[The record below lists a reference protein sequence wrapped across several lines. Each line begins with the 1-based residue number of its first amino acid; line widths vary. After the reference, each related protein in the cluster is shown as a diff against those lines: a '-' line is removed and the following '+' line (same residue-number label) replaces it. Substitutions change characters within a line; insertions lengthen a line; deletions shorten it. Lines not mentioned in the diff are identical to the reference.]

1 MGLEMLSGGT
11 VSDPRGH
18 VKNHPDRGNFSVAAG
33 RIRPRVPPR
42 QRRDHR
48 QRCLLAMGATLA
60 GRVKKV
66 EEGPKRAREGRRAGS
81 QMFVV
86 FFRRVVNVM
95 ESEAFG
101 IVHSGQIAASARSG
115 AESR

>member
-42 QRRDHR
+42 QRRDDR

-66 EEGPKRAREGRRAGS
+66 EEGAEEGNGRPENQVSNVVAGS
-81 QMFVV
+81 RIEGM
-86 FFRRVVNVM
+86 
-95 ESEAFG
+95 
-101 IVHSGQIAASARSG
+101 
-115 AESR
+115 

>member
-1 MGLEMLSGGT
+1 MLSGGT

-86 FFRRVVNVM
+86 FFRRVVNVF

-101 IVHSGQIAASARSG
+101 MVHSGQIAASARSG
-115 AESR
+115 GESR

>member
-42 QRRDHR
+42 QRRDDR
-48 QRCLLAMGATLA
+48 QRCLLAMWAQRSLVED
-60 GRVKKV
+60 RKSKKV
-66 EEGPKRAREGRRAGS
+66 RRGQEKAEERRLKRWCS
-81 QMFVV
+81 F
-86 FFRRVVNVM
+86 
-95 ESEAFG
+95 
-101 IVHSGQIAASARSG
+101 
-115 AESR
+115 SRWRLRCFS